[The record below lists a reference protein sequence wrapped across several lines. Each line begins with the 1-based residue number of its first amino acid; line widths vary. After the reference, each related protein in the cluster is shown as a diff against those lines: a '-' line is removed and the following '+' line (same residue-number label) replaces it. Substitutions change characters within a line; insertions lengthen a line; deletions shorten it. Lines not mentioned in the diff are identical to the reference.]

1 MNKVNVDYKFL
12 RNYYRA
18 QEFKNIIS
26 IYAIADLKR
35 ASPVVPEPT
44 TGGLLL
50 NSIRRPGPHGGG
62 TSIASL
68 SSIEDDP
75 RIVGGK
81 SFPFP

>member
-1 MNKVNVDYKFL
+1 MILILILFCFIN
-12 RNYYRA
+12 
-18 QEFKNIIS
+18 
-26 IYAIADLKR
+26 ADLRR

-50 NSIRRPGPHGGG
+50 NSIRRPIHHVGG

-81 SFPFP
+81 FIFCTRLSLEKLTFFSIK